1 LQSFLHV
8 FLSAGSRGQPMSLWK
23 KVQNTFGGV
32 LKTDTLQLAEN
43 LIRGVNALICE
54 MGYPEC
60 RGSCETME
68 TEEREDKNMSIDE
81 KLIKIFEYALQQEET
96 GKSFFQNSLQRM
108 GWGSAVSAFKK
119 LIAEEEAHILFI
131 KKILSNLRQ
140 GGSVELP
147 HEKGL
152 SLEPTN
158 YFDERA
164 KSEFLQQCLEGSMV
178 PEVTIFST
186 AWLIEKDLSE
196 FYEKMANQTEGKAKE
211 ALQML
216 SNWEKVHEKLFREYR
231 DRFDEMYSKMPWGG

>member
-1 LQSFLHV
+1 MLSSVREIGGGPQVYVTLQS
-8 FLSAGSRGQPMSLWK
+8 
-23 KVQNTFGGV
+23 
-32 LKTDTLQLAEN
+32 AEN
-43 LIRGVNALICE
+43 LIRGNHALTCG
-54 MGYPEC
+54 MGYPEF
-60 RGSCETME
+60 RESCETME
-68 TEEREDKNMSIDE
+68 TEEKEDKNMSIDE

-119 LIAEEEAHILFI
+119 LIEEEDHHILLI
-131 KKILSNLRQ
+131 KKILGNLRQ
-140 GGSVELP
+140 GRPVELA

-164 KSEFLQQCLEGSMV
+164 KSEFLQQCLEGSMI

-231 DRFDEMYSKMPWGG
+231 DRFDEMYSKIPWGG